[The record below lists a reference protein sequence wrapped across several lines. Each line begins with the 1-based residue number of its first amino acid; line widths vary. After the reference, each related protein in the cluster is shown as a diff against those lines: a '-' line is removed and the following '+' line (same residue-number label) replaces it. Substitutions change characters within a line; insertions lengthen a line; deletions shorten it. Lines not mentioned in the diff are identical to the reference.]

1 MQHRFRFGVINEQ
14 IPAPADWFAKVRQI
28 EQLGYSTLLIRDH
41 FIADVF
47 GDQLGPIAALASAAA
62 VTTTLRVG
70 TLVFDNDYRHPALL
84 AKECATIDYLSGGRF
99 ELGIGAGWLR
109 AEYAQAGMP
118 FETAGA
124 RIDRFEEGL
133 LVIKG
138 TWASEPLTFTGKH
151 YQIKSL
157 NGTPKPIQQPHPPIL
172 IGGGQRRMLTLAG
185 REANI
190 VSILTTSVASGAMV
204 QVMSERTPEG
214 VRQKLEWVRA
224 GAGERFPTIELSLI
238 PSIVITDTR
247 RASTE
252 AFIQARGWNGVAVAD
267 VWEMP
272 SVLIGSVEQII
283 ADLQQRREEYGFSY
297 YVIGDDMA
305 EQCAPIIAQLAGR

>member
-14 IPAPADWFAKVRQI
+14 IPAPADWFATVGQI
-28 EQLGYSTLLIRDH
+28 EQLGYATLLIRDH

-47 GDQLGPIAALASAAA
+47 GDQLDPIAALAAAA
-62 VTTTLRVG
+62 AATTTLRVG
-70 TLVFDNDYRHPALL
+70 TLVFDNDYRHPVLL

-109 AEYAQAGMP
+109 AEYDQAGMP
-118 FETAGA
+118 FETAGV

-133 LVIKG
+133 QVIKG
-138 TWASEPLTFTGKH
+138 MWADEPLTFTGKH
-151 YQIKSL
+151 YRIEAL
-157 NGTPKPIQQPHPPIL
+157 NGTPKPLQQPHPPIL

-185 REANI
+185 READI

-204 QVMSERTPEG
+204 QVMSERTPDG
-214 VRQKLEWVRA
+214 VRQKLAWVRA
-224 GAGERFPTIELSLI
+224 GAGERFPEIELSLI

-247 RASTE
+247 RATTE
-252 AFIQARGWNGVAVAD
+252 AFIHSRSWDGVSVED
-267 VWEMP
+267 VWAMP
-272 SVLIGSVEQII
+272 SVLIGSVEQIV
-283 ADLQQRREEYGFSY
+283 DELQQRRDEYGFSY

-305 EQCAPIIAQLAGR
+305 EQCAPIVARLAGR

>member
-14 IPAPADWFAKVRQI
+14 IPAPADWFATVGQI
-28 EQLGYSTLLIRDH
+28 EQLGYATLLIRDH

-47 GDQLGPIAALASAAA
+47 GDQLGPIAALAAAA
-62 VTTTLRVG
+62 AATTTLRVG
-70 TLVFDNDYRHPALL
+70 TLVFDNDYRHPVLL

-109 AEYAQAGMP
+109 AEYDQAGMP
-118 FETAGA
+118 FETAGV

-133 LVIKG
+133 QVIKG
-138 TWASEPLTFTGKH
+138 MWADEPLTFTGKH
-151 YQIKSL
+151 YRIEAL
-157 NGTPKPIQQPHPPIL
+157 NGTPKPLQQPHPPIL

-185 REANI
+185 READI

-204 QVMSERTPEG
+204 QVMSERTPDG
-214 VRQKLEWVRA
+214 VRQKLAWVRA
-224 GAGERFPTIELSLI
+224 GAGERFPEIELSLI

-247 RASTE
+247 RATTE
-252 AFIQARGWNGVAVAD
+252 AFIHSRSWDGVSVEN
-267 VWEMP
+267 VWAMP
-272 SVLIGSVEQII
+272 SVLIGSVEQIV
-283 ADLQQRREEYGFSY
+283 DELQQRRDEYGFSY

-305 EQCAPIIAQLAGR
+305 EQCAPIVARLAGR